1 MGVFSRLLRP
11 TTEREQRS
19 LESAWLLEALNG
31 APSMTGVAVTPENS
45 LTYTTVLACVR
56 VLAESV
62 ASLPCILYERFE
74 QDGRD
79 AKRRARDHKLYA
91 LLHDLPNPVITAF
104 ELYEMGMAH
113 LLLWGNFYAE
123 IDWDRRGQ
131 AVGLWPLAAW
141 RVTPTAT
148 RQGKVYRL
156 ELEDG
161 EEKTLNDYQVLHVP
175 SFGYDGVQGKSMI
188 RLAREAIALGLAAE
202 RFGGAF
208 FGNGA
213 RPGVVLEHPAQLSD
227 DAHARLRSSWNAQH
241 QGLSNAQRVAILEE
255 GMKLQTIGI
264 PPEDAQFLQTR
275 QFQRNEIASIFRVP
289 PHMIGDLERATF
301 SNIEQQSTDFLT
313 NALRPWLRRWEQRVN
328 RSLLIGDVER
338 RRYFAEFLVDA
349 LLRGDLTSRYAAYS
363 TGRQWGW
370 LSVNDIRTLEN
381 MNPVDGGEEYLVPMN
396 MTAAGE
402 LDASSDEPDEADEAD
417 GPEEAEEREAIVLAL
432 REARD
437 VRAVSGRRR
446 LETSYVPTL
455 QHVAQRVV
463 NREVND
469 MTNAAK
475 RFLPE
480 GNTAGMEMWWMTFDR
495 DHSQF
500 VKNYL
505 DAPLRTY
512 IDLAS
517 QQIERELG
525 REIDAEPVNEFATN
539 YVDAR
544 RNEWMARLRRLMQ
557 NAMERPEDW
566 DDEEEF
572 DALDRLLGALGNRQE
587 SYAENFAIEQ
597 TSRGINALAVAL
609 FAIAGVAR
617 KVWRSFGESCPYC
630 EALDG
635 LVIEVE
641 GDFIGEGASFGPG
654 GAAPF
659 VPTRSISYPPL
670 HAGCKCE
677 VMAE

>member
-1 MGVFSRLLRP
+1 MGVFTRLLRP
-11 TTEREQRS
+11 QTEPERRN
-19 LESAWLLEALNG
+19 LDSAWLLEAMGG
-31 APSMTGVAVTPENS
+31 APSMTGVPVTPENS
-45 LTYTTVLACVR
+45 LTYTAVLACVR

-79 AKRRARDHKLYA
+79 AKRRARDHNLYA
-91 LLHDLPNPVITAF
+91 LLHDFPNPVITAF

-123 IDWDRRGQ
+123 IEWDRRGQ
-131 AVGLWPLAAW
+131 AVALWPLAAW
-141 RVTPTAT
+141 RVTPAAS
-148 RQGKVYRL
+148 RQGKVYQL
-156 ELEDG
+156 ELEG
-161 EEKTLNDYQVLHVP
+161 GQKETLNDYQVLHVP

-188 RLAREAIALGLAAE
+188 RLAREAIGLGLAAE

-227 DAHARLRSSWNAQH
+227 EAHEKLRSSWNSQH
-241 QGLSNAQRVAILEE
+241 QGLHNAQRVAILEE

-275 QFQRNEIASIFRVP
+275 QFQRSEIASIFRVP

-313 NALRPWLRRWEQRVN
+313 NALRPWLRRWEMRIN

-338 RRYFAEFLVDA
+338 RRYFVEFLVDA

-370 LSVNDIRTLEN
+370 LSVNDIRALEN

-402 LDASSDEPDEADEAD
+402 LDGPDAVEASADDAA
-417 GPEEAEEREAIVLAL
+417 EAEDREALVLPL

-480 GNTAGMEMWWMTFDR
+480 GNTAGMETWWMGFDR

-500 VKNYL
+500 VRSYL

-512 IDLAS
+512 INLAS

-525 REIDAEPVNEFATN
+525 REIDAAPVNEFATN

-566 DDEEEF
+566 DDEEDF

-587 SYAENFAIEQ
+587 SYAEDFAIEQ

-635 LVIEVE
+635 VVIEVE
-641 GDFIGEGASFGPG
+641 GDFIGEGASFSPA

-659 VPTRSISYPPL
+659 VPTRSVSFPPL